1 MMMLNLNGK
10 RVFISGGA
18 GVIGRELVQLLIADG
33 AIVMVGD
40 LVQIPENY
48 PKQVMYRRGDLNYI
62 TQQELDSF
70 NPEVFFH
77 LAATFER
84 STESY
89 EHWEETFWHNIRLS
103 NYLMTLMRNV
113 AGIKRVVSASSYLIY
128 NKELYIFD
136 QPQSKAIRLKESDPI
151 NPRNLTGLAKLAH
164 EIELDF
170 LSKTKS
176 DKFTSISARIY
187 RGYGKNSRDVISR
200 WVRDLLDN
208 KKIAVYK
215 QEGWFD
221 YMYAGDTSKGL
232 YKLACI
238 DAVGIVNLGTGRSRQ
253 VKDVVEVLKIY
264 FPKMKVEYV
273 DLEFQYEASEADTT
287 EFRKLTNWLPERYL
301 EDVIPEI
308 IDFENSRTTAV
319 SKKEIGNVLITS
331 VSKKVPLVEAVK
343 KAVIKIN
350 GGIKVFGADRDAACL
365 SSHFTDGFWVMPRL
379 SNLPIA
385 DLVAYCKSQNICLII
400 PTRDSEL
407 EYFSKAKSDL
417 LKAGIN
423 VMVSDLNSVNRCL
436 DKLLFSNE
444 KGEEIFAIPSYLN
457 PNESA
462 ATHFVVKERYG
473 AGSLSIG
480 INLDK
485 ESAIEHAKNFINP
498 IFQPFVSG
506 NEISVDA
513 YISSSGDIKGIV
525 LRKRDVVVNGES
537 QISSTFIDQKLQ
549 QVFSKIIKNFKFYG
563 HINLQAL
570 IDEKGN
576 VHVIECNSRFGG
588 ASTLAIQAGLDSFYW
603 IYLEAI
609 GETLGNYPFYP
620 SATSIKQVRHPHDSY
635 L

>member
-1 MMMLNLNGK
+1 MSNLKKK

-18 GVIGRELVQLLIADG
+18 GVIGRELVKLLLADDCF
-33 AIVMVGD
+33 VMVGD
-40 LVQIPENY
+40 LVEIPEDY
-48 PKQVMYRRGDLNYI
+48 PKQVIYRRGDLNYI

-89 EHWEETFWHNIRLS
+89 EHWEENFWHNIRLS

-113 AGIKRVVSASSYLIY
+113 PGIRRVVNASSYLIY
-128 NKELYIFD
+128 NKELYNFD
-136 QPQSKAIRLKESDPI
+136 LPQTKAIKLKETDPI

-170 LSKTKS
+170 LSKFKS
-176 DKFTSISARIY
+176 DKFSSISARIY
-187 RGYGKNSRDVISR
+187 RGYGKNSRDIISR
-200 WVRDLLDN
+200 WVRDLLAN
-208 KKIAVYK
+208 KKITVYK

-238 DAVGIVNLGTGRSRQ
+238 EAVGIVNLGTGRARQ
-253 VKDVVEVLKIY
+253 VKDVVEVLKKN
-264 FPKMKVEYV
+264 FPAMEVEYD
-273 DLEFQYEASEADTT
+273 DLDIQYEASEADTT
-287 EFRKLTNWLPERYL
+287 KFKSLTNWLPERYL
-301 EDVIPEI
+301 EDVIPELI
-308 IDFENSRTTAV
+308 EFEKNKTSSI
-319 SKKEIGNVLITS
+319 SKRAIGNVLITS

-343 KAVIKIN
+343 KAVRKIN
-350 GGIKVFGADRDAACL
+350 GSIKVFGADMDPACL
-365 SSHFTDGFWVMPRL
+365 SSYFVDGFWTMPRL
-379 SNLPIA
+379 SNLTVS
-385 DLVAYCKSQNICLII
+385 DLIVYCNSQNICLII
-400 PTRDSEL
+400 PTRDGEL
-407 EYFSKAKSDL
+407 EYFSKAKTDL
-417 LKAGIN
+417 LNAGIN
-423 VMVSDLNSVNRCL
+423 VMVSDFSSVNRCL
-436 DKLLFSNE
+436 DKLLFAAE
-444 KGEEIFAIPSYLN
+444 KGNEIFAIPSYLA
-457 PNESA
+457 PDESS

-485 ESAIEHAKNFINP
+485 KSAIAHAEKLENP

-506 NEISVDA
+506 NEISIDA
-513 YISSSGDIKGIV
+513 YISGSGEVKGLV
-525 LRKRDVVVNGES
+525 MRRRDVVVNGES
-537 QISSTFIDQKLQ
+537 QVTSTFSDLKLEEI
-549 QVFSKIIKNFKFYG
+549 FKNIIKNLNLHG
-563 HINLQAL
+563 HIILQAL

-603 IYLEAI
+603 AYLEAI
-609 GETLGNYPFYP
+609 GEPLDHYPFYL
-620 SATSIKQVRHPHDSY
+620 SAFPIKQIRHPHDSY